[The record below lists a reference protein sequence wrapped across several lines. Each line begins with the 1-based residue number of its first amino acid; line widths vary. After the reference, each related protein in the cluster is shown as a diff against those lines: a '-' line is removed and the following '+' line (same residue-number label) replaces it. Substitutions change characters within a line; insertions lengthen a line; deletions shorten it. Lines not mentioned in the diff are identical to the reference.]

1 MNSKGKEKNKPG
13 STINRPPTRDEMSK
27 EEFDV
32 MMAAGLAQ
40 AKEGQSFPVDETFSG
55 LLEKLSGEM

>member
-1 MNSKGKEKNKPG
+1 MDNKGKVR
-13 STINRPPTRDEMSK
+13 NRPSIRDEMSK
-27 EEFDV
+27 EEFDA

-40 AKEGQSFPVDETFSG
+40 AKEGRSFPVDVAFSG

>member
-1 MNSKGKEKNKPG
+1 MDSKDKAG
-13 STINRPPTRDEMSK
+13 NRPSIRDEMSK
-27 EEFDV
+27 EEFDA

-40 AKEGQSFPVDETFSG
+40 AKEGRSFPVDVAFSG